1 MMINRRMFAGALTAW
16 AATIGIKESSK
27 ADGILT
33 VSNRG
38 QIVSTGDVNVS
49 QAAGGVQTVYDSHGT
64 AIGVT
69 SNDLQI
75 VSTGN
80 VNASQAASGSQT
92 VFGSDGRDTS
102 GSTCT
107 PGEFYQDAG
116 CLVFC
121 SRLCEWTQYCCAKT
135 QRGKCCK

>member
-1 MMINRRMFAGALTAW
+1 MFATGLAGLL
-16 AATIGIKESSK
+16 AAITTRTSK

-49 QAAGGVQTVYDSHGT
+49 QGASGQQTIYDEYGT
-64 AIGVT
+64 AIGQV

-80 VNASQAASGSQT
+80 VNASQAASGNQS
-92 VFGSDGRDTS
+92 VYGSGGGGG
-102 GSTCT
+102 GSCT
-107 PGEFYQDAG
+107 PGEYRQQDG
-116 CLVFC
+116 CLIFC
-121 SRLCEWTQYCCAKT
+121 SDGCEIKQFCCAQEKDKK
-135 QRGKCCK
+135 GKCCK

>member
-1 MMINRRMFAGALTAW
+1 MFATAI
-16 AATIGIKESSK
+16 AAVATIGIRSGSK

-33 VSNRG
+33 VGNRG

-49 QAAGGVQTVYDSHGT
+49 QAAGGQQTIYDAHGT

-80 VNASQAASGSQT
+80 VNASQAASGSQA
-92 VFGSDGRDTS
+92 VYGSG
-102 GSTCT
+102 G
-107 PGEFYQDAG
+107 GEGACNAGDYYQKDG
-116 CLVFC
+116 CLIFC
-121 SRLCEWTQYCCAKT
+121 ATGCYWKQFCCAQEKK
-135 QRGKCCK
+135 GKCCK

>member
-1 MMINRRMFAGALTAW
+1 MFAAALAGAFAVIT
-16 AATIGIKESSK
+16 TRTSK

-49 QAAGGVQTVYDSHGT
+49 QGASGVQTIYDERGV
-64 AIGVT
+64 AIGAV

-80 VNASQAASGSQT
+80 VNASQAASGNQT
-92 VFGSDGRDTS
+92 VYGRGDQGGGS
-102 GSTCT
+102 CT
-107 PGEFYQDAG
+107 PGEYRQQDG
-116 CLVFC
+116 CLIFC
-121 SRLCEWTQYCCAKT
+121 TDDCEWAQFCCDKAKKE
-135 QRGKCCK
+135 KCCK